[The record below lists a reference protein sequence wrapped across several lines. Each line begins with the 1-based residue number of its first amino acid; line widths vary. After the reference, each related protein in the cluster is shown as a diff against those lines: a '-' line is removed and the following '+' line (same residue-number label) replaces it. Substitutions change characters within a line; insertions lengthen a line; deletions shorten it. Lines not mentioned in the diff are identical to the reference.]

1 MILYLFHRYDI
12 AFMLSRHLLFF
23 SLGVL
28 LSKGQMFRKSPL
40 ASELKC
46 FGVLRPYIFSIVVQN
61 SIYPDS
67 VNSNIQ
73 NSDYTL
79 CFLYIEEDSPFE
91 CFALAPLSNEKN
103 QLRLTVPSMKHTHTH
118 THFSVYIPLT
128 SLCQSS
134 YKLVFQI
141 L

>member
-23 SLGVL
+23 SLGIL

-67 VNSNIQ
+67 INSNRFRIQ
-73 NSDYTL
+73 
-79 CFLYIEEDSPFE
+79 I
-91 CFALAPLSNEKN
+91 
-103 QLRLTVPSMKHTHTH
+103 
-118 THFSVYIPLT
+118 THFVFFILKRTVHLSVL
-128 SLCQSS
+128 L
-134 YKLVFQI
+134 
-141 L
+141 